1 MKACFLLQRKF
12 AYLGY
17 KISLI
22 LKDKYGVNEFCGYVQ
37 TRPSFKFLKK
47 QKDINYTSL
56 ILDEDIHNTYKQ
68 EELDLEFIKNFEK
81 KYGLPNLWPYITAD
95 RIIMHNLLVREYP
108 YNQPP
113 YSHEE
118 IMRIFQVQAKAIEEF
133 LNKEKPDFVFMSVFG
148 SIGGC
153 LLLHLAEKKGIKA
166 LTGSVTRINGGYT
179 ITTDYKKFSEA
190 ELLFDKLTDSGEN
203 SRMIAKAREYINNF
217 RQKPASYHWD
227 LKNKK
232 AVNGRLEQLK
242 WFNLINIKNFI
253 KWYLKLCF
261 RALTDKNQDYSAER
275 PFGSLM
281 DKVRRKIRLLIGF
294 KHFYDEADL
303 NEDFAFFPL
312 HLEPEITV
320 SLLAPF
326 YENQLNLIKQI
337 ARSLPLH
344 FKLYVKEHPAMVGYR
359 PHAYYRELKKIP
371 NVKIISPNVKSFE
384 LIEKTKLIATLTG
397 TVGWEGTIFK
407 KPVIT
412 FGDVNYNKLSTV
424 KKCESLKELPYLIKS
439 QLENFKYNEQE
450 LENFIAA
457 IMETSVD
464 IDLMK
469 IWNKGIEPELEKQ
482 RLTKLADLIAEK
494 LELKPIK

>member
-12 AYLGY
+12 AYLGH

-22 LKDKYGVNEFCGYVQ
+22 LKDKYGVNEFCGYVEM
-37 TRPSFKFLKK
+37 RPSFEFLKK
-47 QKDINYTSL
+47 QKDINYSSL
-56 ILDEDIHNTYKQ
+56 ILDEDIHNRYKQ
-68 EELDLEFIKNFEK
+68 EKLDLEFIKNFEK

-95 RIIMHNLLVREYP
+95 RVIMHNQLVREYP

-118 IMRIFQVQAKAIEEF
+118 IIRIFQVQAKAVNKF
-133 LNKEKPDFVFMSVFG
+133 LDKEKPDFLFMSVFG
-148 SIGGC
+148 SIGSC
-153 LLLHLAEKKGIKA
+153 LLLYLAKRKGIKV
-166 LTGSVTRINGGYT
+166 LTGSVTRINVGYT

-190 ELLFDKLTDSGEN
+190 EILFDELARRGKN
-203 SRMIAKAREYINNF
+203 NRMIVKARGYINNF
-217 RQKPASYHWD
+217 RQRPSTYHWN
-227 LKNKK
+227 LKDKK
-232 AVNGRLEQLK
+232 RIDSRLEELK

-253 KWYLKLCF
+253 RWYLKLCF
-261 RALTDKNQDYSAER
+261 KALTDKNQDYSEER
-275 PFGSLM
+275 PFGSLL

-294 KHFYDEADL
+294 KYFYDEVSL
-303 NEDFAFFPL
+303 EEDFAFFPL
-312 HLEPEITV
+312 HLEPEVTV
-320 SLLAPF
+320 SLMAPF
-326 YENQLNLIKQI
+326 YEDQINLIKQI

-344 FKLYVKEHPAMVGYR
+344 FKLYVKEHPAMIGYR
-359 PHAYYRELKKIP
+359 PQAYYRELKKIP
-371 NVKIISPNVKSFE
+371 NVKIINPNVKSFE
-384 LIEKTKLIATLTG
+384 LIKETKLIATLTG
-397 TVGWEGTIFK
+397 TVGWEGTILK

-412 FGDVNYNKLSTV
+412 FGDVFYNKLSWV
-424 KKCESLKELPYLIKS
+424 KKCESLKELPYIIKS
-439 QLENFKYNEQE
+439 QLENFQYNEQE

-469 IWNKGIEPELEKQ
+469 IWNKGIEPDLEKQ